1 MQTENRFFDDLAKVA
16 TGAFHTL
23 GGLKDEVESRFR
35 ERLERLANEMDL
47 ATREELDAA
56 KAMAARA
63 REEQERLEER
73 MAALEAEIAELRRK
87 AAAPV
92 RARHRSRKAAPS
104 AEPTG

>member
-47 ATREELDAA
+47 VTREELDAV
-56 KAMAARA
+56 KAMAAKA
-63 REEQERLEER
+63 RTEQERLEER
-73 MAALEAEIAELRRK
+73 VIALEAELDLLKRSSERPAARRS
-87 AAAPV
+87 
-92 RARHRSRKAAPS
+92 SRKAAS
-104 AEPTG
+104 TDEPEG